1 MIKEKETIIVK
12 CLSCDKVLQKKNDK
26 DGKIKCEFCKKIN
39 YHKELREKIV
49 QEKGKEMKDFIL
61 GSLK

>member
-1 MIKEKETIIVK
+1 MK

-49 QEKGKEMKDFIL
+49 QEKKKEIKNSIL